1 MERKRDKK
9 LERARIENNLDRQKQ
24 FVSNATK
31 RTREK
36 IVVEVV
42 VVNFRSKRGQS
53 SNDKEDMSR
62 RRRRYVITSNK
73 VAIWPTLIDSNEA
86 DFGGVHTKNVPF
98 RTALALNDDAA
109 AAVVAL
115 DNNNNNTHNNRPT
128 RSHSHSL
135 H

>member
-36 IVVEVV
+36 IVV
-42 VVNFRSKRGQS
+42 VNFRSKRGQS
-53 SNDKEDMSR
+53 CNDKEDMSR
-62 RRRRYVITSNK
+62 RRRRYVTSNK

-109 AAVVAL
+109 SAVVAL
-115 DNNNNNTHNNRPT
+115 DNNNNTHNNRPT

>member
-36 IVVEVV
+36 IVV
-42 VVNFRSKRGQS
+42 VNFRSKRGQS
-53 SNDKEDMSR
+53 CNDKEDMSR

-115 DNNNNNTHNNRPT
+115 DNNNNTHNNRPT

>member
-36 IVVEVV
+36 IVV
-42 VVNFRSKRGQS
+42 VNFRSKRGQS
-53 SNDKEDMSR
+53 CNDKEDMSR

-98 RTALALNDDAA
+98 RTVLALNDDAA

-115 DNNNNNTHNNRPT
+115 DNNNNTHNNRPT